1 MVITRKSR
9 PELESDIRRVKS
21 EIASLE
27 RQLQAR
33 ETQSRFDDD
42 LDDEEEL
49 EEILYVYA
57 YIIDYFNVF
66 VAKS

>member
-57 YIIDYFNVF
+57 
-66 VAKS
+66 